1 MYVDVYVIRLPVH
14 KPWLS
19 YWLDIVYALL
29 LTHVLQ
35 EMLDL
40 CWMYIL
46 SNACIYVYSL
56 LTICACSRC
65 VYSLLTICACSRCVY
80 SLLTICACS
89 RCVRLSELICIQ
101 NVNCVCLSHK
111 YIHCT
116 SIRCKLLFLLFMQKG
131 TYIYIYTAIFLA
143 YFFVNKNE
151 NVKLVETVLCSY
163 LCLVWKYVIALK
175 HPHVCLYIVL
185 CMYNLHPNFES
196 VPSAWFNLIYAVFN
210 LFDDEIHNSCD

>member
-1 MYVDVYVIRLPVH
+1 VHVVDVYTHFSLYVQVVDVYTHFSLYVH
-14 KPWLS
+14 VV
-19 YWLDIVYALL
+19 DVY
-29 LTHVLQ
+29 THFSL
-35 EMLDL
+35 
-40 CWMYIL
+40 
-46 SNACIYVYSL
+46 YVHVVD
-56 LTICACSRC
+56 
-65 VYSLLTICACSRCVY
+65 VYTHFS
-80 SLLTICACS
+80 ICACS

-163 LCLVWKYVIALK
+163 LCLV
-175 HPHVCLYIVL
+175 
-185 CMYNLHPNFES
+185 
-196 VPSAWFNLIYAVFN
+196 
-210 LFDDEIHNSCD
+210 